1 MVRKIAVIA
10 TEFLEEFICKTLDEL
25 NLGFTYRI
33 FTYHTFQ
40 DLKEIYK
47 DITEEYDGILTSGSF
62 PAHMI
67 KLYYP
72 REERPI
78 CFFNTDESAMYRL
91 LLILLQR
98 NRGLDFDRVYADI
111 IQMFGGD
118 LKAFAEG
125 KENMPDI
132 SELSEEEFS
141 LERMLHLEQEQYEK
155 HLELWREGKTD
166 LSITRFSSIVLRLR
180 EAGVNVYFPYP
191 GRSYIREVC
200 GNLLQKID
208 KKELEEHQPGI
219 VIIKIA
225 ASEKGFS
232 QELDLNYVRLESLM
246 TEFLKEWMMDY
257 SIKRYHYGMEIVTS
271 RKVILEWT
279 EDMTEDRV
287 GVYLKSKKTGWGF
300 SIGYGLGMG
309 LAQTRMNALSA
320 CHEAELR
327 KNVSYLM
334 SEREELIG
342 PLGQNAEFILKVEN
356 SAGPEIQ
363 SSLSPLTLKKVFA
376 AMDAAPKKGITAQEL
391 AFRLGVTKRSANR
404 MLAALEKEGV
414 LQVAYKKRT
423 TSRGR
428 PESVFVRL

>member
-1 MVRKIAVIA
+1 MIRKIAVIA

-98 NRGLDFDRVYADI
+98 NRALDFDRVYADI

-141 LERMLHLEQEQYEK
+141 LERMLHLEEEQYEK

-191 GRSYIREVC
+191 GRPYIREVC
-200 GNLLQKID
+200 GNLLQKIE

-232 QELDLNYVRLESLM
+232 QELDLNYVRLE
-246 TEFLKEWMMDY
+246 
-257 SIKRYHYGMEIVTS
+257 
-271 RKVILEWT
+271 
-279 EDMTEDRV
+279 
-287 GVYLKSKKTGWGF
+287 
-300 SIGYGLGMG
+300 
-309 LAQTRMNALSA
+309 
-320 CHEAELR
+320 
-327 KNVSYLM
+327 
-334 SEREELIG
+334 
-342 PLGQNAEFILKVEN
+342 
-356 SAGPEIQ
+356 
-363 SSLSPLTLKKVFA
+363 
-376 AMDAAPKKGITAQEL
+376 
-391 AFRLGVTKRSANR
+391 
-404 MLAALEKEGV
+404 
-414 LQVAYKKRT
+414 
-423 TSRGR
+423 
-428 PESVFVRL
+428 